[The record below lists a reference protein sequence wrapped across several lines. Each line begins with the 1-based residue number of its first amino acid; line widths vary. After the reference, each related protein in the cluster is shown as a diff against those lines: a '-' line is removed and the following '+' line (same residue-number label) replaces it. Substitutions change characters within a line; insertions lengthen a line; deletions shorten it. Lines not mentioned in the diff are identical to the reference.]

1 MSNKTEKLKIKEGR
15 DLFIRT
21 TSTISRA
28 VFSFFVPGGLIILV
42 AFLLTRAPIVEA
54 VPGLAR
60 VFPWIIL
67 IGGLFFGWRLNR
79 SQLIFVILVL
89 ISVDRS
95 LLHFFTDG
103 AGNEGVRQTV
113 YNAISFLLPLNLV
126 VFSMM
131 KEHGILSLDGLMR
144 LSLIPMQIFGI
155 ALICTYPDM
164 GFAVY
169 LKHVFFNWPV
179 LDKIPMA
186 QPALIAF
193 VFATFLILIRYA
205 QDRGAIECGF
215 FWLLVACFLGLNS
228 GAIGPAS
235 TIFFSTGGLVLIT
248 AVIETTYG
256 RAYRDELTGLP
267 GRRALSETL
276 AKLGSRFTVA
286 MVDIDRFKRFN
297 DSFGHHV
304 GDQVLRM
311 IASKLE
317 NATGGGRAFRYGG
330 EEFVIVFP
338 GKPLNDAFSH
348 LENLRK
354 DIADSGF
361 FLRGSDRRDDKPKG
375 GPKGKTAKGKKKVT
389 VSIGVA
395 ERNEKNA
402 TPHQVVKAADQALY
416 RAKNKGRNR
425 VSR

>member
-1 MSNKTEKLKIKEGR
+1 
-15 DLFIRT
+15 
-21 TSTISRA
+21 
-28 VFSFFVPGGLIILV
+28 
-42 AFLLTRAPIVEA
+42 
-54 VPGLAR
+54 
-60 VFPWIIL
+60 
-67 IGGLFFGWRLNR
+67 
-79 SQLIFVILVL
+79 
-89 ISVDRS
+89 
-95 LLHFFTDG
+95 
-103 AGNEGVRQTV
+103 
-113 YNAISFLLPLNLV
+113 
-126 VFSMM
+126 
-131 KEHGILSLDGLMR
+131 
-144 LSLIPMQIFGI
+144 
-155 ALICTYPDM
+155 M

-169 LKHVFFNWPV
+169 LKHAFFNWPV

-193 VFATFLILIRYA
+193 VFAAFLLMIRYA

-215 FWLLVACFLGLNS
+215 FWLLVACFLALNS
-228 GAIGPAS
+228 GDIGPAS

-286 MVDIDRFKRFN
+286 MVDIDRFKKFN
-297 DSFGHHV
+297 DNFGHHV

-330 EEFVIVFP
+330 EEFVMVFP
-338 GKPLNDAFSH
+338 GKPVNDAFSH

-361 FLRGSDRRDDKPKG
+361 FLRGSDRRDEKPKG
-375 GPKGKTAKGKKKVT
+375 GQKGKSAKGKKKVT
-389 VSIGVA
+389 ISIGVA
-395 ERNEKNA
+395 ERNEKNS
-402 TPHQVVKAADQALY
+402 TPGQVVKAADRALY
-416 RAKNKGRNR
+416 RAKNKGRNK

>member
-1 MSNKTEKLKIKEGR
+1 MSDKTEKLKLKEGR
-15 DLFIRT
+15 DLFIK
-21 TSTISRA
+21 TSSAISRA
-28 VFSFFVPGGLIILV
+28 VFSFFMPGGLIILV

-60 VFPWIIL
+60 VYPWIVL

-79 SQLIFVILVL
+79 SQLIFVIIVL
-89 ISVDRS
+89 IVMDRS
-95 LLHFFTDG
+95 LLHFFSDG
-103 AGNEGVRQTV
+103 AGPEGVGQTV

-144 LSLIPMQIFGI
+144 LSLIPMQIFGV
-155 ALICTYPDM
+155 ALVCTYPDM

-169 LKHVFFNWPV
+169 LKHAFFNWPM
-179 LDKIPMA
+179 LEKIPMA
-186 QPALIAF
+186 EPAIIAF
-193 VFATFLILIRYA
+193 VFAAFLLLIRYA

-215 FWLLVACFLGLNS
+215 FWLLVSCFLALNTVD
-228 GAIGPAS
+228 IGPAS

-248 AVIETTYG
+248 ALIETTYG
-256 RAYRDELTGLP
+256 RAYRDELTGLA

-286 MVDIDRFKRFN
+286 MVDIDRFKKFN

-330 EEFVIVFP
+330 EEFVMVFP
-338 GKPLNDAFSH
+338 GKPLDDAFSH
-348 LENLRK
+348 LEKLRK
-354 DIADSGF
+354 DISDSGF
-361 FLRGSDRRDDKPKG
+361 YLRGTDRRFEKPKG
-375 GPKGKTAKGKKKVT
+375 TQKGKTPKGRKKVT

-395 ERNEKNA
+395 ERDERNKS
-402 TPHQVVKAADQALY
+402 PQQVVRAADQALY
-416 RAKNKGRNR
+416 RAKNKGRNK

>member
-1 MSNKTEKLKIKEGR
+1 MSDKTEKLKLKEGR
-15 DLFIRT
+15 DLFVRT
-21 TSTISRA
+21 TSMISRA
-28 VFSFFVPGGLIILV
+28 AFSFFMPGGLIILV

-60 VFPWIIL
+60 VYPWIVL

-89 ISVDRS
+89 IVVDRS

-103 AGNEGVRQTV
+103 AGSEGVRLTV

-169 LKHVFFNWPV
+169 LKHAFFNWPV

-193 VFATFLILIRYA
+193 VFAAFLLMIRYA

-215 FWLLVACFLGLNS
+215 FWLLVACFLALNS
-228 GAIGPAS
+228 GDIGPAS

-286 MVDIDRFKRFN
+286 MVDIDRFKKFN
-297 DSFGHHV
+297 DNFGHHV

-330 EEFVIVFP
+330 EEFVMVFP
-338 GKPLNDAFSH
+338 GKPVNDAFSH

-361 FLRGSDRRDDKPKG
+361 FLRGSDRRDEKPKG
-375 GPKGKTAKGKKKVT
+375 GQKGKSAKGKKKVT
-389 VSIGVA
+389 ISIGVA
-395 ERNEKNA
+395 ERNEKNS
-402 TPHQVVKAADQALY
+402 TPGQVVKAADRALY
-416 RAKNKGRNR
+416 RAKNKGRNK

>member
-1 MSNKTEKLKIKEGR
+1 MSGKTEKLKLKEGR
-15 DLFIRT
+15 DLFVKT
-21 TSTISRA
+21 SSTISRA
-28 VFSFFVPGGLIILV
+28 VFSFFMPGGLIILV

-54 VPGLAR
+54 TPGLAR
-60 VFPWIIL
+60 VYPWIIL
-67 IGGLFFGWRLNR
+67 IVGLFFGWRLNR
-79 SQLIFVILVL
+79 SQLIFVIIVLVV
-89 ISVDRS
+89 VDRS
-95 LLHFFTDG
+95 LLQFFSDG
-103 AGNEGVRQTV
+103 AGPEGVRQTV
-113 YNAISFLLPLNLV
+113 YNAVSFLLPLNLV

-155 ALICTYPDM
+155 ALVCTYPDM

-169 LKHVFFNWPV
+169 LKHAFFNWPM
-179 LDKIPMA
+179 LEKIPMA

-193 VFATFLILIRYA
+193 VFAAFLLLIRYA

-215 FWLLVACFLGLNS
+215 FWLLVSCFLALNS
-228 GAIGPAS
+228 GDIGPAS

-286 MVDIDRFKRFN
+286 MVDIDRFKKFN
-297 DSFGHHV
+297 DNFGHHV

-330 EEFVIVFP
+330 EEFVMIFP
-338 GKPLNDAFSH
+338 GKQLDETFAH
-348 LENLRK
+348 LEKLRK

-361 FLRGSDRRDDKPKG
+361 FLRGSDRRFEKPKG
-375 GPKGKTAKGKKKVT
+375 TQKGKTPKGRKKVT

-395 ERNEKNA
+395 ERNERDK
-402 TPHQVVKAADQALY
+402 TSHQVVKAADQALY
-416 RAKNKGRNR
+416 RAKNKGRNK